1 MKPFFFAASL
11 NSHVEFVQ
19 SRSRAPCP
27 RSHSCSPLPPV
38 LCVHCGREAARPILT
53 SLACLTCAL
62 LCSACP
68 DACCSTCKN
77 KVRQTKYEKASATCQ
92 MVWPSYDKNW
102 DLRKLEI
109 HMCMHLLYHIF
120 IYSGISTS
128 HYPFYLFSPQKC
140 TLFTSR
146 SKSFGE
152 LRYFLLSDCRL
163 ANNAPI

>member
-120 IYSGISTS
+120 IYSGIYMT
-128 HYPFYLFSPQKC
+128 HYPFYLFPP
-140 TLFTSR
+140 TRMHLV
-146 SKSFGE
+146 
-152 LRYFLLSDCRL
+152 YFKKQVFW
-163 ANNAPI
+163 